1 MRQQPRFAWTRTRV
15 VSMIRAIL
23 RAQLLSMRLRTGVR
37 RGGAVFSAI
46 TGLFFYGFW
55 TFLAWGGLVLFS
67 SADEDSYFV
76 PVLTGSL
83 MFVMLY
89 WQFAPVLSA
98 SFGASLD
105 LHKLLAYPIPH
116 GKLFLVEI
124 LLRIATCSEML
135 IVLGGVSI
143 GLLRNP
149 SYGLPAAPRI
159 IGGALIFAAM
169 NILLSAGTR
178 NWVERVFLRTKLK
191 EVMLLIFVVAGLLPR
206 LLIAMNVRANLLFR
220 FVPSQVA
227 WPWAAAGRLMLGEP
241 VALSLAAAAAWLG
254 AAFLFSRWQFER
266 SIRYD
271 ASSGRIAKTSQ
282 DATPANG
289 IMDRLF
295 RLPSR
300 FLPDPLAAMTEKE
313 LRTLSR
319 IPRFRLVY
327 TMSVFFGLVLYFPTL
342 TRPHNARSIGAN
354 SFFNSNGLLLMSTY
368 GLLMLGQITYW
379 NSFGFDRSAAQGYFS
394 WPIRFRD
401 VLIAKNLTVVLLMIP
416 QILAISL
423 ICSAAHI
430 PVTPARLVETILVMF
445 ITALYWLAMG
455 NICSVRIP
463 RALDPDKMNQMS
475 NKMQAL
481 TILIAPFLLVPL
493 VIAYWSRWFFG
504 SEIVF
509 AGLLV
514 VAAIIGGIFYWVGL
528 DSAVTAAQVGRE
540 SMLTELSRSEGPLST
555 I

>member
-1 MRQQPRFAWTRTRV
+1 
-15 VSMIRAIL
+15 MILAIL
-23 RAQLLSMRLRTGVR
+23 RAQLLSMRIRGGGR
-37 RGGAVFSAI
+37 RGGAVFSVV

-55 TFLAWGGLVLFS
+55 TFLAWGGMVFFS
-67 SADEDSYFV
+67 SSDQGSYFL
-76 PVLTGSL
+76 PVISGSL

-105 LHKLLAYPIPH
+105 LRKLLAYPIPH

-124 LLRIATCSEML
+124 LLRITTCPEML
-135 IVLGGVSI
+135 IVLAGISA
-143 GLLRNP
+143 GLLRNAEH
-149 SYGLPAAPRI
+149 GVRRALEI
-159 IGGALIFAAM
+159 LTGALIFAAV

-178 NWVERVFLRTKLK
+178 NWIERVFLRTRLK

-206 LLIAMNVRANLLFR
+206 ILIAMNVGKNLVVS
-220 FVPSQVA
+220 FVPSQTA
-227 WPWAAAGRLMLGEP
+227 WPWAAAGRLMLGDT
-241 VALSLAAAAAWLG
+241 VALSFPSAAAWLT
-254 AAFLFSRWQFER
+254 ATLLFSRRQFER

-271 ASSGRIAKTSQ
+271 GGPGRAVKTQDKPDRQSAPKSGVLDS
-282 DATPANG
+282 
-289 IMDRLF
+289 LF
-295 RLPSR
+295 RFPSR
-300 FLPDPLAAMTEKE
+300 FLPDPIAAMTEKE

-327 TMSVFFGLVLYFPTL
+327 TMSIFFGLILYFPNL
-342 TRPHNARSIGAN
+342 TRMRTGRVMPADSFLGQNA
-354 SFFNSNGLLLMSTY
+354 LLFMSTY

-394 WPIRFRD
+394 WPVRFRD
-401 VLIAKNLTVVLLMIP
+401 VLIAKNMTIAVLMVP

-430 PVTPARLVETILVMF
+430 PVTPAKVAETLLVMF

-475 NKMQAL
+475 NKMQAM

-504 SEIVF
+504 SELVF

-528 DSAVTAAQVGRE
+528 DSAVNAAEARRE

-555 I
+555 T

>member
-1 MRQQPRFAWTRTRV
+1 V
-15 VSMIRAIL
+15 ILAIL
-23 RAQLLSMRLRTGVR
+23 RAQLLSMRLRGGTR
-37 RGGAVFSAI
+37 RGGAVFSAV

-55 TFLAWGGLVLFS
+55 TFLAWGGMIFFS
-67 SADEDSYFV
+67 SSDQGYFL
-76 PVLTGSL
+76 PVISGSL

-89 WQFAPVLSA
+89 WQLAPVLSA

-105 LHKLLAYPIPH
+105 LRKLLAYPIPH

-124 LLRIATCSEML
+124 VLRVATCPEML
-135 IVLGGVSI
+135 IVLTGISA

-149 SYGLPAAPRI
+149 GYGPRRAPEI
-159 IGGALIFAAM
+159 LAGALMFAVT
-169 NILLSAGTR
+169 NILFSAGTR
-178 NWVERVFLRTKLK
+178 NWIERVFLRTKLK

-206 LLIAMNVRANLLFR
+206 LLIAMNVGKNLVVR

-227 WPWAAAGRLMLGEP
+227 WPWAAAGRLMLGDP
-241 VALSLAAAAAWLG
+241 VALSFASTAAWL
-254 AAFLFSRWQFER
+254 AATLLFSRGQFER

-271 ASSGRIAKTSQ
+271 AASGRGVRTLGKPSQQTTSA
-282 DATPANG
+282 DSFVDRIVRFPA
-289 IMDRLF
+289 
-295 RLPSR
+295 R
-300 FLPDPLAAMTEKE
+300 FLPDPIAAITEKE

-327 TMSVFFGLVLYFPTL
+327 AMSIFFGLVLYFPNL
-342 TRPHNARSIGAN
+342 TRMRTGRTLPADSFLSQNA
-354 SFFNSNGLLLMSTY
+354 LLFMSTY

-401 VLIAKNLTVVLLMIP
+401 VLIAKNMTIALLMVP

-430 PVTPARLVETILVMF
+430 PVTPAKVAETLLVMF

-493 VIAYWSRWFFG
+493 VVAYWSRWFFG
-504 SEIVF
+504 SELVF

-528 DSAVTAAQVGRE
+528 DSAVNAAEARRE
-540 SMLTELSRSEGPLST
+540 AMLTELSRSEGPLST
-555 I
+555 T